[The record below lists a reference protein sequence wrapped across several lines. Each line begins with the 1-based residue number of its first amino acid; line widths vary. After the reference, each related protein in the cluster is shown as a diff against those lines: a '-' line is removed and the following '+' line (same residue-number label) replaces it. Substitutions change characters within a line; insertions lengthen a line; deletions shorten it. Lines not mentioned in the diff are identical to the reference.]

1 MEEPPQGQQH
11 RDLTYIEIKLNE
23 SE

>member
-11 RDLTYIEIKLNE
+11 RDLTYMEINLNK